1 MWKLVLTQ
9 FEWLFFLTYL
19 CLTGGPNWP
28 FRCSWH
34 SLRKLSFSWHFFLSH
49 GGPNWP
55 LRWPCL
61 DLAQTH
67 LVSLCL
73 VQSHRFAQSCAE
85 SGGPSRLSFCFS
97 WLIWTTEMT
106 KNVYLVICL
115 IRHIHHQTSLRSM
128 ETSQRLNLGSTGFTQ
143 SNQGYNCLLKIIL
156 HFELWCRT
164 NHKIISSAKIN
175 HRKIFP
181 QTQFW
186 SCAYQVAFCCKCFI
200 ESVPIQ

>member
-9 FEWLFFLTYL
+9 FEFEWSFFLTYS
-19 CLTGGPNWP
+19 CL
-28 FRCSWH
+28 
-34 SLRKLSFSWHFFLSH
+34 K

-67 LVSLCL
+67 LVTLCL
-73 VQSHRFAQSCAE
+73 VQSYRFAQSCAE
-85 SGGPSRLSFCFS
+85 SGGLSRLSFCFS
-97 WLIWTTEMT
+97 WLFWTTEMT

-186 SCAYQVAFCCKCFI
+186 SCAYQVAFCCNCFI